1 MSSIPNCFGIIFF
14 LLYLYNKPI
23 YMPNKQRLLLPR
35 TNIVGKEPI
44 PSEMLYGELY
54 VNYASGDGTSF
65 LVTKNSRT
73 LLDRYCV

>member
-1 MSSIPNCFGIIFF
+1 
-14 LLYLYNKPI
+14 
-23 YMPNKQRLLLPR
+23 MPNKQRLLLPR

-65 LVTKNSRT
+65 LVTKKDGGTIGRFSEDNSFSST
-73 LLDRYCV
+73 LEIRGGGE